1 MSNRGFT
8 LIELLVVMGIIAI
21 LTAVVAVAVSP
32 GRQFAQARD
41 TQRRS
46 DISAIT
52 SAIYQYAV
60 DNNGSI
66 PSDIT
71 TIPTNMGTGLLD
83 LSNELVPTYLNEIPK
98 DPSLGTDADSKYVI
112 FKEGTQVVASASG
125 ETVTTITIRR

>member
-1 MSNRGFT
+1 MTNKGFT
-8 LIELLVVMGIIAI
+8 LIELLVVIGIITI

-46 DISAIT
+46 DISAVT

-66 PSDIT
+66 PGDIPST
-71 TIPTNMGTGLLD
+71 PTNLGTGLVD
-83 LSNELVPTYLNEIPK
+83 LSDELVPTYLNEIPK
-98 DPSLGTDADSKYVI
+98 DPSFGTDANTQYVI
-112 FKEGTQVVASASG
+112 FKEGTAVVASASG
-125 ETVTTITIRR
+125 ETVDIITIRR